1 MPINFYNHEIEFS
14 VKNPSHVKN
23 WLKEVATQ
31 EGLKIDELSYI
42 FCSDDY
48 LLNINQQ
55 YLDHDTYTDI
65 ITFDLTDEK
74 GVVNGEVYISVDRVA
89 DNAKKFKNTLE
100 DELHRVI
107 VHGLLHLIGYDDKNP
122 AEKAGMR
129 EKEDACLGMRG
140 F

>member
-1 MPINFYNHEIEFS
+1 MPINFYNHDIEFTL
-14 VKNPSHVKN
+14 KNPTEVKN
-23 WLKEVATQ
+23 WLKEVATD
-31 EGLKIDELSYI
+31 EGLKIGELSYI
-42 FCSDDY
+42 FCSDDH
-48 LLNINQQ
+48 LLGINQQ

-74 GVVNGEVYISVDRVA
+74 GVVNGEIYISTERVA
-89 DNAKKFKNTLE
+89 ENAKKFKNSLE

-129 EKEDACLGMRG
+129 EKEDACLAMRR